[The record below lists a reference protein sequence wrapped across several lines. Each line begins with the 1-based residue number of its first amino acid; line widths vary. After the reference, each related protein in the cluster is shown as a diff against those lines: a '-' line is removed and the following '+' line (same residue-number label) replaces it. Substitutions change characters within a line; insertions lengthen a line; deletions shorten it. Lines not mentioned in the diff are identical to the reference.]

1 MNGFITTFRLQLHQ
15 TMPVRRKGVT
25 NHKKNHSNR
34 SRKKQES
41 DDDFIEN
48 DTEPVTSEY
57 LIRTGS
63 HL

>member
-48 DTEPVTSEY
+48 DTEPVTSE
-57 LIRTGS
+57 
-63 HL
+63 